1 MGTDPVARQPFWA
14 LLALVSIVGV
24 VLRFGVDPAAAARI
38 SDVRGTRHNLSAAA
52 DGSAYSGPNGGGVVP
67 GRSIKASSETQICV
81 FCHTP
86 HAATSGATPL
96 WNRKV
101 AGQGYTQ
108 SYVMYDS
115 STLDAKQ
122 IQGALNQPGG
132 SSKLCLSCHDGTMAI
147 GSVNVLN
154 GQGSASTPGTRS
166 ITMNS
171 GGATDSAAAPHKMPA
186 GAGTDTGFTRNLGTD
201 LSNDHPISVTF
212 DAALAS
218 RDGELRTPDGVVV
231 GARSPGVRPRL
242 PLEPIP
248 EVGNQ
253 PQIQCASCHDPHI
266 REQNEAVVGNQKFL
280 RLNRFQE
287 KNPPSTSGF
296 DVTVNSGDIICL
308 ACHDK
313 NGFSGSWAGSAHAN
327 PLVATQTYTAA
338 AAAQREFPSG
348 MPVWKAACLNCH
360 DTHSVAGS
368 RRLLREGT
376 DSAALPKSGGNPA
389 IEETCYQCH
398 ANAAQSVITPT
409 TSVPNIKDDFTNL
422 ARHMPIRSVDQPAG
436 TEKHDIS
443 SNFNDGIFI
452 NCSLATS
459 NCGKDFMESRA
470 RLGVANLSNRH
481 AECTDCH
488 NPHRV
493 VKFRDFRG
501 VAGSGSLV
509 GAPDAAGTHRH
520 TDDAATSHSNIAS
533 GVLRGAWGV
542 EPIYGSASFNSLP
555 TSYLVKRGDPG
566 NSTDT
571 SASANHVTR
580 EYQICLKCHS
590 DYGYTDNNNHPNG
603 SRPTLGSFTGGT
615 PTGTNNLTQYTNQA
629 REFQAPVAHK
639 GETTTT
645 DSGAGANFTT
655 NNHRS
660 WHPVMDSTGR
670 TPAVRNAGA
679 GNWNFP
685 WRNAVGTQTMYCT
698 DCHGSGVASGS
709 ASVIPDG
716 GENGNPWG
724 PHGSNNNFLLKGAWN
739 TSTGTGQQ
747 ADGLCFKC
755 HSYSLYATRGGGSSG
770 FGGSKDSNLHSYHA
784 DKIGRMRCNWCHVAV
799 PHGWKN
805 KALLV
810 NLNDV
815 GPEAGQVAGTQVRN
829 NTTAAYNQEPY
840 YLNAI
845 NKIRTFATSG
855 NWSDT
860 NCGSKGAPGNGQSG
874 RSWMRDSSEN
884 CTNPP

>member
-1 MGTDPVARQPFWA
+1 MSSNPGARQLLWA
-14 LLALVSIVGV
+14 LLALASLVGV
-24 VLRFGVDPAAAARI
+24 ILRFGVDPALAARV
-38 SDVRGTRHNLSAAA
+38 SDIRGTRHNLSAAP
-52 DGSAYSGPNGGGVVP
+52 DGSASGSGTVP
-67 GRSIKASSETQICV
+67 ARNIKASSETQVCV

-154 GQGSASTPGTRS
+154 GQGSAATPGTQS
-166 ITMNS
+166 VTMTS
-171 GGATDSAAAPHKMPA
+171 GGVTDSPGAPHKMPVGA
-186 GAGTDTGFTRNLGTD
+186 GAATGFTRNLGTD

-212 DAALAS
+212 DAALAN
-218 RDGELRTPDGVVV
+218 RDGELRPPDGVTV
-231 GARSPGVRPRL
+231 GSRSPGIKPKL

-296 DVTVNSGDIICL
+296 DATDNSGDIICL

-313 NGFSGSWAGSAHAN
+313 NGFSGSWAYSAHAN
-327 PLVATQTYTAA
+327 PLVASQSYTAA
-338 AAAQREFPSG
+338 AATQREFPAG
-348 MPVWKAACLNCH
+348 MTVWKAACLNCH
-360 DTHSVAGS
+360 DTHTVAGS

-376 DSAALPKSGGNPA
+376 DSVAAPKTGGNPA

-398 ANAAQSVITPT
+398 ANAAQSIITPT
-409 TSVPNIKDDFTNL
+409 TTVPNIKDDFTTL
-422 ARHMPIRSVDQPAG
+422 ARRMPIRSVDQPAG
-436 TEKHDIS
+436 AEKHDIS
-443 SNFNDGIFI
+443 SHFNDGTFI
-452 NCSLATS
+452 DCTLATS
-459 NCGKDFMESRA
+459 KCGKDFMESRA
-470 RLGVANLSNRH
+470 NLGVGNLTNRH

-501 VAGSGSLV
+501 AAGGGSLA
-509 GAPDAAGTHRH
+509 GAPDAAGTHAH
-520 TDDAATSHSNIAS
+520 TDDASTTHSNIAS

-542 EPIYGSASFNSLP
+542 EPVYGSASFMSLP

-590 DYGYTDNNNHPNG
+590 DYGYSDNNAHPNG
-603 SRPTLGSFTGGT
+603 NRPTLGSFTGGT

-629 REFQAPVAHK
+629 REFQAPAAHK
-639 GETTTT
+639 GQTTTS
-645 DSGAGANFTT
+645 DSGAGSAFST

-660 WHPVMDSTGR
+660 WHPVMDNTGR
-670 TPAVRNAGA
+670 TPAVRNANA
-679 GNWNFP
+679 NNWNFP
-685 WRNAVGTQTMYCT
+685 WRNAVGNQTMYCT

-709 ASVIPDG
+709 ASVIPSG

-724 PHGSNNNFLLKGAWN
+724 PHGSNNNFLLKGQWN
-739 TSTGTGQQ
+739 TATGTGQQ

-755 HSYSLYATRGGGSSG
+755 HSYTLYATKGGGSSG

-815 GPEAGQVAGTQVRN
+815 GPEVGHAAGTQVRN

-860 NCGSKGAPGNGQSG
+860 NCGSRGAPGNGQSG
-874 RSWMRDSSEN
+874 RDWMRDSNEN